1 MVIKMYNI
9 KLLNKISEAG
19 LAVLDKDKFQI
30 TENNEDGIILRS
42 ADMHSYELN
51 DNLLGIA
58 RAGAGVNN
66 IPIDKCSEKG
76 ICVFNTPGANAN
88 AVRELAIC
96 CLMLASRKIVDGINW
111 CKTLPKDSPD
121 VAKMVEKGKNAFA
134 GVEISGKTLGV
145 IGLGKIGVMVANAA
159 VDLGMDVLGYDPYMS
174 VDAAWGLSR
183 RVKKAASY
191 EEMYQKCDYLTI
203 HVPLNKE
210 TENMLST
217 KAFSVMKKGMRI
229 LNLSRGGLVNSD
241 AVKEA
246 IADGTVACYVTD
258 FPDASVIDCEN
269 IIAIP
274 HLGASTEESE
284 ENCAYMASK
293 QLADY
298 IESGIIRN
306 SVNLPDMTEPKS
318 NDVRITIVNRNTP
331 NMIGQITA
339 ILAADGVNIEHMFNR
354 AKKDYAYTVID
365 TDTVPTDAQLEHL
378 NNIDGVLKVRVI

>member
-1 MVIKMYNI
+1 MYNI

-121 VAKMVEKGKNAFA
+121 VAKMVEKSKNAFA

>member
-1 MVIKMYNI
+1 MYNI
-9 KLLNKISEAG
+9 KLLNKISETG
-19 LAVLDKDKFQI
+19 LAVLDQEKFQI

-42 ADMHSYELN
+42 ADMHSYEMG
-51 DNLLGIA
+51 DNLIGIA

-88 AVRELAIC
+88 AVRELVIC
-96 CLMLASRKIVDGINW
+96 ALMLASRKIVDGINW
-111 CKTLPKDSPD
+111 CKTLPKDSPE
-121 VAKMVEKGKNAFA
+121 VPKMVEKGKNAFA
-134 GVEISGKTLGV
+134 GVEIAGKTLGV

-159 VDLGMDVLGYDPYMS
+159 VDLGMEVLGYDPYMS
-174 VDAAWGLSR
+174 VDAAWGLAR

-191 EEMYQKCDYLTI
+191 EEMYQKCDYLTV

-229 LNLSRGGLVNSD
+229 LNFSRGGLVNSD

-293 QLADY
+293 QLAEY
-298 IESGIIRN
+298 IEEGIIRN
-306 SVNLPDMTEPKS
+306 SVNLPDMTERKTAAT
-318 NDVRITIVNRNTP
+318 RITIVNRNTP
-331 NMIGQITA
+331 NMLGQITA
-339 ILAADGVNIEHMFNR
+339 ILSNDHVNIEHMFNR

-365 TDTVPTDAQLEHL
+365 TEAVPTAEQISHL
-378 NNIDGVLKVRVI
+378 NAIDGVLKVRVI